1 MRALFNVA
9 ADDLPDEWFCEMNAD
24 VGTRRA
30 TRPSR
35 AGAATPPPPRPTP
48 PTPPPAA
55 AAAAAEADA
64 AEDAA
69 AAVDAAAAAQHSLL
83 ALPGL
88 DPPPP
93 NVDWAAIRSA
103 AGVMPDSGGLPPLL
117 AESAP

>member
-1 MRALFNVA
+1 M
-9 ADDLPDEWFCEMNAD
+9 
-24 VGTRRA
+24 

-35 AGAATPPPPRPTP
+35 RGGDAAAAEANADAT
-48 PTPPPAA
+48 AA

-69 AAVDAAAAAQHSLL
+69 TAAAAQHSLL

-103 AGVMPDSGGLPPLL
+103 AGVMPDGGGLPPLL